1 MLPIQNR
8 LRHKSDFEIVK
19 KEGQILHSKF
29 FSFVSH
35 NRGGG
40 DPSRFGFIVSTKISK
55 SAVVRN
61 RVRRL
66 LREAIQSV
74 LPKVKPGYDSVILV
88 RPAIIGRRLG
98 ELSQD
103 IKIVLRKSGIIS

>member
-1 MLPIQNR
+1 MLPIQYR
-8 LRHKSDFEIVK
+8 LRNKSDFETVK
-19 KEGQILHSKF
+19 KEGQIVHSKF
-29 FSFVSH
+29 FSFVSCD
-35 NRGGG
+35 RGGKE
-40 DPSRFGFIVSTKISK
+40 PSRFGFIVSTKISK

-66 LREAIQSV
+66 LCEAIQSL
-74 LPKVKPGYDSVILV
+74 LPKMKPGYDSVILV

-103 IKIVLRKSGIIS
+103 IRQVLRKSGIIS